1 MASEQEIFIGLQ
13 SAPEIAQQYGGLY
26 PDVRMQSLI
35 DAVGNKLV
43 SNSIAKEAPNHHEFH
58 LLADDR
64 SLNAFAPPRWSQ
76 IEI

>member
-1 MASEQEIFIGLQ
+1 
-13 SAPEIAQQYGGLY
+13 
-26 PDVRMQSLI
+26 MQSLI